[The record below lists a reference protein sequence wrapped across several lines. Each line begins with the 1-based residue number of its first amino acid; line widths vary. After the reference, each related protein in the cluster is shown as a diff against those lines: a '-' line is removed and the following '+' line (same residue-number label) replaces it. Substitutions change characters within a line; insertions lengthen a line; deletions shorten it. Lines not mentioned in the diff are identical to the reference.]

1 LSSDGRIL
9 TRLAQWVRSAARGR
23 RGVASIEFGAIMA
36 CIVVIVLGTYDI
48 GNYVLQQM
56 KLEEAA
62 TVGGLYSVSYP
73 LDTSGTLAAVN
84 DALPT
89 AWVGGVAI
97 TGPSMTC
104 TCGTSGTGDAATC
117 TASCPTG
124 QVARFVTVSLQRNY
138 TPLLLTTILTST
150 TATYVAQIQ

>member
-1 LSSDGRIL
+1 LSNKIGIKG
-9 TRLAQWVRSAARGR
+9 RLAERLRVVARGR